1 MKPLHLKIILTAV
14 CILAILAFIYISYA
28 DFDKNDRR
36 NPTNDG
42 LTSIIDFDVDCPE
55 VGTSAKGTIFV
66 MQSKNSVKMIITADL
81 NVGETDIGGIG
92 FYFPAEELNVVS
104 VFCSFK
110 GDTSGKYVRINE
122 PISLKTWW
130 VDIGRRPYIGDPL
143 SGGGQGMLILE
154 LQLSKSVKLSE
165 IDSLEISIYVGG
177 KDNIMGLVGERFTIP
192 ISH

>member
-81 NVGETDIGGIG
+81 NVGETDIGGIEIG
-92 FYFPAEELNVVS
+92 FPKEIDVVS

-110 GDTSGKYVRINE
+110 GDISGEYVRIHGPME
-122 PISLKTWW
+122 IGGW
-130 VDIGRRPYIGDPL
+130 VDIGRRPYIGGPL

-154 LQLSKSVKLSE
+154 LQLSESVKLSE

-192 ISH
+192 ILH